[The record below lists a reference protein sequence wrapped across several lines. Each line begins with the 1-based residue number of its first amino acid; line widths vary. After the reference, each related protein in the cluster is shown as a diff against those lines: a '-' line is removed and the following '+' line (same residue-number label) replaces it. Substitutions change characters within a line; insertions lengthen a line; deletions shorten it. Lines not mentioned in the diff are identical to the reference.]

1 MPGSVGE
8 HPIWIAARGRIVVSP
23 GGRAEFQTH
32 AGTIGRQAVPLA
44 LLWRVVGGRPPA
56 LVWRMPRVVD
66 RVDIEPGR
74 LVIHTPAPR
83 VGPGLPGLDVTG
95 LSGSRAVPD

>member
-1 MPGSVGE
+1 MPGSVGR
-8 HPIWIAARGRIVVSP
+8 HPVWVAARGKIDVSP
-23 GGRAEFQTH
+23 GGRAEFRAH

-56 LVWRMPRVVD
+56 FVWRMPRIVD

-74 LVIHTPAPR
+74 LVIHTR
-83 VGPGLPGLDVTG
+83 RPGSGRASPG
-95 LSGSRAVPD
+95 